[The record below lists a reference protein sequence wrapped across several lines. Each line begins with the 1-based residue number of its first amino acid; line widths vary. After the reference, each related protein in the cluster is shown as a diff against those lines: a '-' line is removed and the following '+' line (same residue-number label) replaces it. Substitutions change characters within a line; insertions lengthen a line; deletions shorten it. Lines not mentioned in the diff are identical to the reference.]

1 MTTPVKCESYEGA
14 VLKEFNKPYLCG
26 LITLALLGCQSEDS
40 TQEAVSVLV
49 PYNINELPK
58 PNDGYGYDDDG
69 TITGVGEHTAAMSST
84 NDAYYQDY
92 NNSYAALDGWGLC
105 AEPILIPLQ
114 SVNSDKRFPLNN
126 ETLSGNVVLINE
138 STGEEV
144 GTQISADGSNII
156 IQCESGLKEGTTY
169 SIVVTD
175 GVKTEFDEPL
185 KADASF
191 DELIYSGVPLESDKE
206 ISLQEQVL
214 NAIDSY
220 YSLYPEKGIPVY
232 AAQFKT
238 QSSYSSLDA
247 MRDNHV
253 KFNTKFL
260 DGYEKV
266 REFNGDYNQYSKQL
280 RIPSYLPFTEGRE
293 SECTIDEFDP
303 KENCP
308 PLYEWITNADG
319 GFPTAEMSSPK
330 VIEFLNITA
339 DIYLPNYEDTPRPI
353 ETSTGFPTAIFIH
366 GVTAERGTASLMA
379 AEYTKKGYAVVAIDM
394 PYHGERMRYDNTD
407 TDPNDGEKTG
417 VEISARANKAFFI
430 NIDSPLALRSN
441 LQQSVSDFLGLRYA
455 LSQESWVKKDDIHLI
470 GQSLGGIMSVMVSE
484 FSQPTRDLGDNSD
497 FAFNTV
503 NFVVPG
509 QGLTNLVLSSQTLGP
524 EMSEGV
530 KKSPDVQRGI
540 AETVIPDICTAEATN
555 QQCIEALREFGA
567 LSTDNAL
574 LVSQLENDIFDLVV
588 TDLKQGVQATIDS
601 ADPASFI
608 SRQVAVQQPTLLL
621 AAVGDCGE
629 TCDVG
634 VDYVPDSVIPNTAP
648 DNIRTGTEPLI
659 TALGLDPITGT
670 SENISEKRG
679 AVRTTTGGHGT
690 YLFPY
695 EGPVDEDGLPG
706 MPGENISDVLEAVDT
721 QQIAVASMVM
731 SDGAVVVIN
740 NEDHIETEVPQD
752 EE

>member
-1 MTTPVKCESYEGA
+1 MKD
-14 VLKEFNKPYLCG
+14 FNKPYICG

-40 TQEAVSVLV
+40 TQDAVSVLV

-69 TITGVGEHTAAMSST
+69 TISGVGEDAAAMSST

-114 SVNSDKRFPLNN
+114 SVNSDKRYPLNN
-126 ETLSGNVVLINE
+126 ETLAGNVVLIDGV
-138 STGEEV
+138 TGEEV
-144 GTQISADGSNII
+144 GTQISADGSNIK
-156 IQCESGLKEGTTY
+156 IQCESGLVENRTY
-169 SIVVTD
+169 SVVVTD
-175 GVKTEFDEPL
+175 GVKTEFNEHL

-191 DELIYSGVPLESDKE
+191 DELIYSDAPLNSEKE
-206 ISLQEQVL
+206 EVLQEQVL
-214 NAIDSY
+214 SAIDSY
-220 YSLYPEKGIPVY
+220 YALYPDKGIPVY

-238 QSSYSSLDA
+238 QSAYSPLDA
-247 MRDNHV
+247 MKYNHEAFGSAFTGQLNPITER
-253 KFNTKFL
+253 KK
-260 DGYEKV
+260 
-266 REFNGDYNQYSKQL
+266 DYDLYTKQL
-280 RIPSYLPFTEGRE
+280 KIPSYLPFTKARE
-293 SECTIDEFDP
+293 SECIIDEFEP

-308 PLYEWITNADG
+308 PLYEWITNTDG
-319 GFPTAEMSSPK
+319 GFPTEREPTPK
-330 VIEFLNITA
+330 ITEELDITA
-339 DIYLPNYEDTPRPI
+339 DIYVPNGWDK
-353 ETSTGFPTAIFIH
+353 SSQLPTAIFIH

-394 PYHGERMRYDNTD
+394 PYHGERMRYDSS
-407 TDPNDGEKTG
+407 PEH

-455 LSQESWVKKDDIHLI
+455 LNQERWVKKDDVHLI

-484 FSQPTRDLGDNSD
+484 FSQVSPDFHTNSD

-530 KKSPDVQRGI
+530 KKSPDVHRGI
-540 AETVIPDICTAEATN
+540 AETVIPDTCTAEATN
-555 QQCIEALREFGA
+555 QQCIEALREFVE
-567 LSTDNAL
+567 LSSDNAL

-608 SRQVAVQQPTLLL
+608 SRQVKAEQPTLLL

-670 SENISEKRG
+670 KRDQIELG
-679 AVRTTTGGHGT
+679 GVIRTTTGGHGT

-695 EGPVDEDGLPG
+695 EGPVDENGLPG
-706 MPGENISDVLEAVDT
+706 MPGENMSDVREAVTT
-721 QQIAVASMVM
+721 QQLAVASMVM
-731 SDGAVVVIN
+731 TDGSLVVIN
-740 NEDHIETEVPQD
+740 NEDHIETEEPQD